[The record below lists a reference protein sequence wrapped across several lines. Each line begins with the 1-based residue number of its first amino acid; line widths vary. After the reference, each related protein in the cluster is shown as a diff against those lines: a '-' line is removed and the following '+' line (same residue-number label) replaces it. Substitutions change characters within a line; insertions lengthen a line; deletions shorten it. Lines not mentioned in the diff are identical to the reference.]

1 MEVGG
6 KRQMELELVDLTRVY
21 KNKIAVNKVNYM
33 MKPGIYGLLGAN
45 GAGKTTLMR
54 LICDVLNISSGE
66 ILLDGKPI
74 SALGEKYRELLGYLP
89 QNFGYY
95 PDFTAEEFMHYMATL
110 KGLKASFAKKKTKQL
125 LEELNLSDV
134 AKKKIKT
141 FSGGMRQRLGIAQA
155 MLNDPKILVLDEPTA
170 GLDPKER
177 VRFRRLIAGLAK
189 GRIVIL
195 STHIVSDVEDI
206 ADTILMMKNGKF
218 VLTGT
223 VDEITDE
230 MAGKVWEITLRE
242 TQLAW
247 AERKYNIANI
257 HQHDGFVEIRVVSDK
272 KPDKDAKPIK
282 PRLEDLYL
290 SYFESNEYGD

>member
-6 KRQMELELVDLTRVY
+6 KRQMELQLVDLTREY
-21 KNKIAVNKVNYM
+21 KNKIAVNKINYV

-54 LICDVLNISSGE
+54 LICDVLNASSGE
-66 ILLDGKPI
+66 IRLDGKPI
-74 SALGEKYRELLGYLP
+74 SALGEDYRELLGYLP
-89 QNFGYY
+89 QDFGYY

-110 KGLKASFAKKKTKQL
+110 KGLKASFATIQL
-125 LEELNLSDV
+125 LKEMNLSNV

-218 VLTGT
+218 VVTGT
-223 VDEITDE
+223 VDEIKDE
-230 MAGKVWEITLRE
+230 MVGKVWEITLRE
-242 TQLAW
+242 TQLEW

-257 HQHDGFVEIRVVSDK
+257 HQHDGVVEIRVVSDK
-272 KPDKDAKPIK
+272 QPDKEAKPIK

-290 SYFESNEYGD
+290 NYFESN

>member
-1 MEVGG
+1 M
-6 KRQMELELVDLTRVY
+6 
-21 KNKIAVNKVNYM
+21 
-33 MKPGIYGLLGAN
+33 
-45 GAGKTTLMR
+45 
-54 LICDVLNISSGE
+54 
-66 ILLDGKPI
+66 
-74 SALGEKYRELLGYLP
+74 
-89 QNFGYY
+89 
-95 PDFTAEEFMHYMATL
+95 
-110 KGLKASFAKKKTKQL
+110 
-125 LEELNLSDV
+125 NLSDV
-134 AKKKIKT
+134 SKKKIKT

-230 MAGKVWEITLRE
+230 MNGKVWEITLRE
-242 TQLAW
+242 TQLEW
-247 AERKYNIANI
+247 AERKYNIANM